1 MLQANESVERHAPTI
16 ASDGE
21 LDTSV
26 ATAPGHASASASA
39 PDVADLAH
47 DGLAS
52 GTATAETTATDPAAA
67 HNATVRDAQIAELFD
82 ALRVVLLAGR
92 RHRHGAALDKGA
104 MTVLYMIEQRQPAR
118 ASELIGCTGLDASTL
133 SRHVKALSDLGYVK
147 HLPDPAD
154 ARARLLSL
162 SPAGET
168 TLVQIRAAR
177 AATGRRALGDW
188 TEQDLT
194 QLTALLRRLGAAIDI
209 ED

>member
-1 MLQANESVERHAPTI
+1 MLQANESVERHAAAT
-16 ASDGE
+16 ASDAELGASDAE
-21 LDTSV
+21 LDASLATSPGQV
-26 ATAPGHASASASA
+26 GGSDGAPTQDTSA
-39 PDVADLAH
+39 L
-47 DGLAS
+47 
-52 GTATAETTATDPAAA
+52 
-67 HNATVRDAQIAELFD
+67 DAQIAELFD

-92 RHRHGAALDKGA
+92 RHRHGVALDKGA

-118 ASELIGCTGLDASTL
+118 ASDLVGCTGLDASTL